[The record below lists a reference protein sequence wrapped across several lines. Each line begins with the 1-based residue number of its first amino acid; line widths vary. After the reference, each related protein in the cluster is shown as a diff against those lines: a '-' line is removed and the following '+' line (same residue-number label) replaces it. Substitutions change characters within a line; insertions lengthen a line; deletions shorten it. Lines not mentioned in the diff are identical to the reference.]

1 MTKRSTLL
9 KVIAILMIIF
19 GAIALFTVIGSVAMM
34 NSMLGS
40 FGMDLGDALALAGYV
55 GGAGVFWF
63 AMILSIIA
71 CIIELLAG
79 ILGLA
84 SKSKGLIVKLGLVT
98 IILQVI
104 SLIFAIVVKS
114 FAPMN
119 LISFILPI
127 LYFIGA
133 KSCVE

>member
-40 FGMDLGDALALAGYV
+40 FGMDLGDALAGYV

-63 AMILSIIA
+63 AMIFLSS
-71 CIIELLAG
+71 LA
-79 ILGLA
+79 
-84 SKSKGLIVKLGLVT
+84 
-98 IILQVI
+98 
-104 SLIFAIVVKS
+104 
-114 FAPMN
+114 
-119 LISFILPI
+119 
-127 LYFIGA
+127 
-133 KSCVE
+133 

>member
-19 GAIALFTVIGSVAMM
+19 GAIALFTLIGSVAMM

-114 FAPMN
+114 FTPMS

>member
-104 SLIFAIVVKS
+104 DYLCYRS
-114 FAPMN
+114 
-119 LISFILPI
+119 
-127 LYFIGA
+127 
-133 KSCVE
+133 